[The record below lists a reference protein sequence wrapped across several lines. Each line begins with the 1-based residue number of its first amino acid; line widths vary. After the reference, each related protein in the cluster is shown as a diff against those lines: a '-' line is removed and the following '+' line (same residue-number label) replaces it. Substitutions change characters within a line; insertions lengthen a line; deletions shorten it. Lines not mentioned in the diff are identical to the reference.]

1 MLPLRSALTCV
12 EGFQRPRK
20 PLALRPYDR
29 LEMESASHTS
39 LSITSI
45 DMSVAGKTP
54 PRKVDIPTT
63 KSQDELED
71 VELDARLEVEGDG
84 EREMMRE
91 MRREMRREMKREET
105 DVMPEHAPLALR
117 SKMTNGFIFNWI
129 NTNQEFLRVVEGCQR
144 AIDRN
149 TYPLRIGQGSSGSYF
164 VRDESEK
171 IVGVFK
177 PKDEEPYG
185 HLNPKWIKWLHRTCC
200 PCLFGRSFLVPNIG
214 YISEAAASMVDSFL
228 GLNMVPR
235 TQIARLR
242 SSAFVFPWWE
252 HVRIW
257 RERHENPVSRY
268 PHKLGSFQLFVEGF
282 EDSSTVISKL
292 NELRPL
298 EPELRTA
305 FQAEFEKMTILD
317 YAIRNTD
324 RSLDNWLIH
333 LSWTENPNVSTQAR
347 HPLSASAA
355 QSTAELHQTH
365 KTESAPDL
373 LRPKTPRLLPC
384 VKIACIDNG
393 LAFPFKHPH
402 EVRSYPYSWVHLPEA
417 QTPYSLELRTSLL
430 EKLADTASWD
440 LLISQLRQIFEIDS
454 DFNERIFKKQMA
466 ILRGQLYNIV
476 QALREGESPARLVE
490 RPLMLIEEEDEPEL
504 SEEGFE
510 AAHTRTA
517 PRKRHRHTPVTEKP
531 LLTCW

>member
-1 MLPLRSALTCV
+1 MEMLREQEREQERERADVIPELIPPRMTDVTPKYNPPNMADVMLEHIPPKMT
-12 EGFQRPRK
+12 EGF
-20 PLALRPYDR
+20 
-29 LEMESASHTS
+29 T
-39 LSITSI
+39 
-45 DMSVAGKTP
+45 
-54 PRKVDIPTT
+54 
-63 KSQDELED
+63 
-71 VELDARLEVEGDG
+71 
-84 EREMMRE
+84 
-91 MRREMRREMKREET
+91 
-105 DVMPEHAPLALR
+105 
-117 SKMTNGFIFNWI
+117 FNWI
-129 NTNQEFLRVVEGCQR
+129 NTNQEFLRVVKGCQR

-185 HLNPKWIKWLHRTCC
+185 HLNPRWIKWLHRTCC

-214 YISEAAASMVDSFL
+214 YISEAAASIVDIFL

-235 TQIARLR
+235 TQIARLS
-242 SSAFVFPWWE
+242 SSAFVFPWWD

-257 RERHENPVSRY
+257 KEQRENPVLRY
-268 PHKLGSFQLFVEGF
+268 PSKLGSFQLFVEGF
-282 EDSSTVISKL
+282 QDSSTVINKL

-305 FQAEFEKMTILD
+305 FQTEFEKMTILD

-324 RSLDNWLIH
+324 RTLENWLIH
-333 LSWTENPNVSTQAR
+333 LSWAENPNAPSQQTK
-347 HPLSASAA
+347 HLLSASAA
-355 QSTAELHQTH
+355 QSTVGLHQTP

-373 LRPKTPRLLPC
+373 LNPAAPRLLPRI
-384 VKIACIDNG
+384 KIACIDNG

-402 EVRSYPYSWVHLPEA
+402 EVRSYPYSWVDLPEA
-417 QTPYSLELRTSLL
+417 QTPYSSGLRASLL
-430 EKLADTASWD
+430 EKLADTAAWD
-440 LLISQLRQIFEIDS
+440 HLISQLRQVFKVDS

-490 RPLMLIEEEDEPEL
+490 RPLILIDEEDEPEL
-504 SEEGFE
+504 GGEGFE
-510 AAHTRTA
+510 ATHARTE
-517 PRKRHRHTPVTEKP
+517 RVKRHRHTPVTEKP
-531 LLTCW
+531 LFTCW